1 MFRFAFLV
9 PAIFLMASPVQASS
23 FTASNGVILPAP
35 DLNIQ
40 TCGKLTQLMNTYMAS
55 HYRDVDVVPEDH
67 PDRAIYEYENRLAE
81 IHYED
86 CQMGSNHFEDSSS
99 AFSKGFN

>member
-1 MFRFAFLV
+1 MFRFVLLVQAIALMAV
-9 PAIFLMASPVQASS
+9 PAQANS
-23 FTASNGVILPAP
+23 FRALNGVVLPAP
-35 DLNIQ
+35 DLNVQ
-40 TCGKLTQLMNTYMAS
+40 TCGKLSQLMTTYMAS
-55 HYRDVDVVPEDH
+55 HYRDVDIVPEDH
-67 PDRAIYEYENRLAE
+67 PDRPIYDYEHRLAE